1 MKTLLRMGL
10 CAALLSSVAFAR
22 NPHEHRGFYFSAGI
36 GPAYHSFSASSS
48 SSSYRYRWNEYTAEY
63 DYFWESEKEENS
75 YNAFVFPAIDF
86 RFGKSIGNLIAL
98 YSTFD
103 FMFDTDNWECLR
115 EEQSDV

>member
-48 SSSYRYRWNEYTAEY
+48 SSSFATAGM
-63 DYFWESEKEENS
+63 SILPNMTISGNRKKRKTPIMRLSSRRLISALENPS
-75 YNAFVFPAIDF
+75 GI
-86 RFGKSIGNLIAL
+86 
-98 YSTFD
+98 
-103 FMFDTDNWECLR
+103 
-115 EEQSDV
+115 